1 MRLTWSILALRN
13 AEINDE
19 FGDFV
24 TADGFD
30 DIRRVCKLHAFEEL
44 SDLLFCDRMFK
55 RDPIDFGDVFF
66 RVRKSM
72 NQLSVIRQ

>member
-1 MRLTWSILALRN
+1 MILALRN

-66 RVRKSM
+66 GCVSR
-72 NQLSVIRQ
+72 